1 MTDVLLKHIN
11 TLCKLTEDAAEQVAQ
26 SFDTVDLKKK
36 QVVLQEGE
44 RCTHIYFVAKGCLRM
59 FFTDDKGTEQTIQ
72 FALENW
78 WMTDLNAFNK
88 RGISSIS
95 IQALE
100 SATLL
105 AISKKD
111 LDALLDA
118 QPILERYFR
127 SIYERAYSASLTRM
141 RFFKLPKDEF
151 YRLFSTA
158 YPNFI
163 QRVPQKILASFL
175 GFTPEYMS
183 ELRKKSIS

>member
-78 WMTDLNAFNK
+78 WMTDLN
-88 RGISSIS
+88 
-95 IQALE
+95 E
-100 SATLL
+100 
-105 AISKKD
+105 
-111 LDALLDA
+111 
-118 QPILERYFR
+118 
-127 SIYERAYSASLTRM
+127 IYR
-141 RFFKLPKDEF
+141 
-151 YRLFSTA
+151 
-158 YPNFI
+158 
-163 QRVPQKILASFL
+163 
-175 GFTPEYMS
+175 S
-183 ELRKKSIS
+183 EL